1 VPSQE
6 GAYGNN
12 YVSNI
17 GVMYGILCIN
27 TYDCRDSVSSI
38 NAHDIHI
45 WCISVYQRYVAQLI
59 CKNGCLLLSNGD
71 SVVSDCTVALK
82 LVSGLTRL
90 KLLKEA
96 LDDDVKGDNV
106 VLVAAV
112 VCVIVALLLKYA

>member
-1 VPSQE
+1 MRSNL
-6 GAYGNN
+6 A
-12 YVSNI
+12 SNI
-17 GVMYGILCIN
+17 GVIYGILCIH
-27 TYDCRDSVSSI
+27 TYDCRDSVSST

-45 WCISVYQRYVAQLI
+45 WCIPVYQGYVAQLI
-59 CKNGCLLLSNGD
+59 YKNGCLLLSNGD

-106 VLVAAV
+106 VLIVAV
-112 VCVIVALLLKYA
+112 VCVIVALLLKYS